1 MFYLFAISLHSG
13 KLWFGCFSVSWTK
26 VKEKAKLNPN
36 AKAFAMINPHNG
48 SVTAE
53 TGVIEILS
61 RSDFTIVVRRRSISA
76 RLDLALCSPQ
86 GSEYEIPESAKAIS
100 ATLVICQEQGGTAVC
115 VSASGLL
122 LTCAHCVADDPSQQ
136 LSYT

>member
-1 MFYLFAISLHSG
+1 
-13 KLWFGCFSVSWTK
+13 
-26 VKEKAKLNPN
+26 
-36 AKAFAMINPHNG
+36 MINPHNG